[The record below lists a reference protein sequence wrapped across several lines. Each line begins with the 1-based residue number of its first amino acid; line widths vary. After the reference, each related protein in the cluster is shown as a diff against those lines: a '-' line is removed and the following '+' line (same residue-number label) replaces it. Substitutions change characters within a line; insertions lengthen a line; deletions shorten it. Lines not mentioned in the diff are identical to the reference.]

1 MNAIG
6 LSMHK
11 LSGAYS
17 DIVDKFIDNASF
29 LWILRSLAVNQP
41 NYSLPDIRQLEQRID
56 AQLDGLMTAPE
67 QSWQSCLQALQYEEP
82 GEVFTAAVLA
92 FRSGDVEKIQLAVE
106 AGLANDE
113 AEKGLISAMGWLSA
127 ELVHGWI
134 KQFLGSKD
142 LNHKY
147 LAIAACSVR
156 RENPGDALDHILQR
170 EDCRQ
175 HTKLYARALRLI
187 GELKRGDLKTH
198 LQTAVL
204 SDNEEIKFRALW
216 STVLLGDRSVAAE
229 LKPYVFHEGFL
240 QPPAIDLCFRVLPVE
255 EARAWISEL
264 GQIEGQIRA
273 VIHSSAVLGDPH
285 AVDWIISKM
294 SQTDVS
300 RCAGEA
306 FSRITGI
313 DIEKNQLALEQAPP
327 GYEEADELAVAEDES
342 LAWPDGDKIKSI
354 WTNHGSHFI
363 AGQRY
368 FMGKAICS
376 DVLKDRLR
384 DASQRERHA
393 AALELALV
401 DAGSA
406 LINTRARAR

>member
-1 MNAIG
+1 M
-6 LSMHK
+6 
-11 LSGAYS
+11 
-17 DIVDKFIDNASF
+17 
-29 LWILRSLAVNQP
+29 
-41 NYSLPDIRQLEQRID
+41 
-56 AQLDGLMTAPE
+56 
-67 QSWQSCLQALQYEEP
+67 
-82 GEVFTAAVLA
+82 
-92 FRSGDVEKIQLAVE
+92 
-106 AGLANDE
+106 
-113 AEKGLISAMGWLSA
+113 
-127 ELVHGWI
+127 
-134 KQFLGSKD
+134 
-142 LNHKY
+142 
-147 LAIAACSVR
+147 
-156 RENPGDALDHILQR
+156 
-170 EDCRQ
+170 
-175 HTKLYARALRLI
+175 
-187 GELKRGDLKTH
+187 
-198 LQTAVL
+198 
-204 SDNEEIKFRALW
+204 
-216 STVLLGDRSVAAE
+216 
-229 LKPYVFHEGFL
+229 
-240 QPPAIDLCFRVLPVE
+240 
-255 EARAWISEL
+255 EL

-406 LINTRARAR
+406 LINTRARVR